1 MWQGRALRDAAAAA
15 AAATVAVAVAVAV
28 VVVASGGDVVVH
40 VAVVG
45 ETLNGCS
52 NCSRCSPESKN
63 SALSTGEGSHLIKY
77 RRSCFEAA

>member
-52 NCSRCSPESKN
+52 NCSRCSPECKQ
-63 SALSTGEGSHLIKY
+63 
-77 RRSCFEAA
+77 